1 MSLTGNLNDFS
12 LEEVIQTI
20 LTSKKSGKLEILG
33 KMGIYGIFFEN
44 GKIIHAFGPFTTG
57 EEAIK
62 DVFLEDV
69 GDFVFKQNLVLP
81 PQTIKKESIDILME
95 GINIRNE
102 LLNISKMLMKDS
114 KIPTA
119 NGFSE
124 TIEISGKEWEILKF
138 LMEGK
143 TVKEIIEKQNL
154 TFTGFSRIIKNLYE
168 KRLIRIGG

>member
-1 MSLTGNLNDFS
+1 MPLKGNLNDFS

-20 LTSKKSGKLEILG
+20 LTSKKSGKLEISG

-44 GKIIHAFGPFTTG
+44 GKIIHAFGPFTLG
-57 EEAIK
+57 GEAIK

-81 PQTIKKESIDILME
+81 PQTIKKESIDILMD
-95 GINIRNE
+95 GISIRNE
-102 LLNISKMLMKDS
+102 LIEIAKMLKKEL
-114 KIPTA
+114 KIQTA

-124 TIEISGKEWEILKF
+124 NIEISGDEWEILKL

-168 KRLIRIGG
+168 KRLITL